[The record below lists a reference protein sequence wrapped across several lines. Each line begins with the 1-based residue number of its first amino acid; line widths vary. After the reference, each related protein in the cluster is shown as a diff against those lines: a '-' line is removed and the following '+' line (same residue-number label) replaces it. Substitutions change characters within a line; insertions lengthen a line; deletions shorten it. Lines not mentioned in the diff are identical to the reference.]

1 MTFSMNGQLNRT
13 WASLGGDPLGMPMED
28 YLDGIQMGKPILIT
42 DLTILW
48 EVCPRLFKI
57 VTRQFALLF
66 PNMGDV
72 SSGSKLLLPQLPTVN
87 DDNLAINFLP
97 EVTFV
102 RMLYL
107 SRCSWVS

>member
-48 EVCPRLFKI
+48 EVCPRLYK
-57 VTRQFALLF
+57 
-66 PNMGDV
+66 
-72 SSGSKLLLPQLPTVN
+72 
-87 DDNLAINFLP
+87 
-97 EVTFV
+97 
-102 RMLYL
+102 
-107 SRCSWVS
+107 